1 MCYFKVIPLAYTKKI
16 MDLTKIQ
23 ITDANRHI
31 VELLLK
37 HRLARENFTDFI
49 QWSDPTFKI
58 RKSTKRIID
67 FIEQCRSEGKTI
79 GIISAPPRIGK
90 SHLSTAIAAF
100 ELLKTPKAKIVLAS
114 YGESLAIQ
122 NSRRVQSFFSLDT
135 VRAIAAEVEISQN
148 QSAFDHWSTTTGGT
162 LRAVGVGG
170 GLTGFGATLAIIDD
184 PHSNLDA
191 ATSQVQ
197 SKGVHEW
204 FSSVLMTRLEKTPD
218 GKKPFVLLIATR
230 WSLSDL
236 SSYVLQNHPD
246 AALLNLPAIDENG
259 QALEEEFAEFYQSQ
273 KANLPSKIWSALYQG
288 SPIAEEGALF
298 SLESVEACTYLPDQ
312 LPPLKQMNFIGA
324 SDYALGGQDRTCH
337 VVAGV
342 DQEGVMWITDI
353 YWQRAKPEEWH
364 EAQAAMAKDWQPSVW
379 FEENDAAS
387 KVMRGLRPR
396 DYLYSGFNQY
406 FKTIPTG
413 GKSKEFRAHPLS
425 RLVDTKQIR
434 FPKQHSAWSELLN
447 ELISFPGG
455 PHDDFLDACALLA
468 RGYGQT
474 RNASKPA
481 PADVRPEYWNATETL
496 IRKDNQ
502 IFINPRVSRDLLDI
516 DMTNE
521 FLTTTNSRR
530 IG

>member
-1 MCYFKVIPLAYTKKI
+1 
-16 MDLTKIQ
+16 MDLTRIE
-23 ITDANRHI
+23 ITDKNRHI

-37 HRLARENFTDFI
+37 HKLARENFTDFI
-49 QWSDPTFKI
+49 KWSDPSFKI
-58 RKSTKRIID
+58 RKSTQRIID
-67 FIEQCRSEGKTI
+67 FVQTCRANGKSI

-90 SHLSTAIAAF
+90 SHLSTALAAF
-100 ELLKTPKAKIVLAS
+100 ELVKTPKAKIVLAS

-122 NSRRVQSFFSLDT
+122 NSRRVQSFFALDT
-135 VRAIAAEVEISQN
+135 VRAIAQEIEVNPN
-148 QSAFDHWSTTTGGT
+148 QSAFDNWSTTQGGM

-204 FSSVLMTRLEKTPD
+204 FSSVLMTRLEKTPN
-218 GKKPFVLLIATR
+218 GEKPFVLLIATR

-236 SSYVLQNHPD
+236 SSYVLKNHPD
-246 AALLNLPAIDENG
+246 AALLNLPAIDEND
-259 QALEEEFAEFYQSQ
+259 QVLEEEFGEFYREQ

-298 SLESVEACTYLPDQ
+298 SLESVESCTYLPDQ
-312 LPPLKQMNFIGA
+312 LTPLKRMNFIAA

-342 DQEGVMWITDI
+342 DQDGVMWITDI
-353 YWQRAKPEEWH
+353 YWQRAKPEEWFQSQM
-364 EAQAAMAKDWQPSVW
+364 EMAKDWQPSVW
-379 FEENDAAS
+379 YEENDAAS

-434 FPKQHSAWSELLN
+434 FPKHHSAWSELLS

-474 RNASKPA
+474 RNASKPV
-481 PADVRPEYWNATETL
+481 PEDVRPEHWNVTETL

-502 IFINPRVSRDLLDI
+502 IFINPRVSRDLLDLE
-516 DMTNE
+516 MTSE
-521 FLTTTNSRR
+521 FSTASTSRR

>member
-1 MCYFKVIPLAYTKKI
+1 
-16 MDLTKIQ
+16 MDLQKIQ

-37 HRLARENFTDFI
+37 HKLARENFTDFI
-49 QWSDPTFKI
+49 KWSDPSFKI
-58 RKSTKRIID
+58 RASTKRIID
-67 FIEQCRSEGKTI
+67 FVQTSRANGQTI

-90 SHLSTAIAAF
+90 SHLSTALAAF
-100 ELLKTPKAKIVLAS
+100 ELVHSPKSKIVLAS
-114 YGESLAIQ
+114 YAESLAIQ

-135 VRAIAAEVEISQN
+135 VRAIAQEIEVNPN
-148 QSAFDHWSTTTGGT
+148 QSAYDNWSTTQGGM

-197 SKGVHEW
+197 SKSVHEW
-204 FSSVLMTRLEKTPD
+204 FSSVLMTRLEKTSD
-218 GKKPFVLLIATR
+218 GRKPFVLLIATR

-236 SSYVLQNHPD
+236 TSHVLQNYQD
-246 AALLNLPAIDENG
+246 VALLNLPAIDENDV
-259 QALEEEFAEFYQSQ
+259 ALETEFEDFYRQQ
-273 KANLPSKIWSALYQG
+273 KSNLPSKIWSALYQG

-298 SLESVEACTYLPDQ
+298 SMESVEACTYHPDQ
-312 LPPLKQMNFIGA
+312 LPPVKYMNFIAA

-337 VVAGV
+337 VVAGI

-353 YWQRAKPEEWH
+353 YWQRAKPEEWFQH
-364 EAQAAMAKDWQPSVW
+364 QMEMAKAWDPQVW

-396 DYLYSGFNQY
+396 DFMYSGFNQY
-406 FKTIPTG
+406 FKTVPTG

-425 RLVDTKQIR
+425 RLVDTKQVR
-434 FPKQHSAWSELLN
+434 FPKHHPAWSDLLN
-447 ELISFPGG
+447 ELIAFPGG
-455 PHDDFLDACALLA
+455 PHDDFVDACALLA

-474 RNASKPA
+474 RNAAKPV
-481 PADVRPEYWNATETL
+481 PADVRPEHWNATETL
-496 IRKDNQ
+496 IRKDNR
-502 IFINPRVSRDLLDI
+502 IFINPRVSRDLLDLE
-516 DMTNE
+516 MTAE
-521 FLTTTNSRR
+521 FSTATPNRR